1 MSVKFKKTNA
11 TKQKIIDGYLAL
23 YSANPGGK
31 ITVKEIAEK
40 AGVSRVTFYQ
50 YFSDVDDVRHKL
62 EEYIYRL
69 TQEVYDN
76 IRVSGPEISVNQL
89 ASTNSSLAEI
99 RAKYWPII
107 KDLEKSPE
115 YRSKVRGG
123 FKDLLCE
130 VFPDTFNRNDVAS
143 SFMLEFYTSGIMGSI
158 DWWQENGNTS
168 SWETAVGELLSTN
181 LIASNHK

>member
-1 MSVKFKKTNA
+1 MSVKSKKVNS
-11 TKQKIIDGYLAL
+11 TKQKIADGYLAL

-31 ITVKEIAEK
+31 ITVKEIAEA

-50 YFSDVDDVRHKL
+50 YFSDVD
-62 EEYIYRL
+62 
-69 TQEVYDN
+69 T
-76 IRVSGPEISVNQL
+76 
-89 ASTNSSLAEI
+89 TSSLAEI

-130 VFPDTFNRNDVAS
+130 VFPDTFNRNDIAS

-158 DWWQENGNTS
+158 DWWQENGSNS